1 MSRIYRREGKKGA
14 YWYLDYAVDGRRVR
28 KRVGKSKKLADL
40 ALADIQ
46 VKLERKELGFQTK
59 DKNLS
64 DFIVEY
70 LDYAKTNKSRGS
82 YVRNEIVL
90 RTFTGFAKVERLR
103 GITPQ
108 LIEGYKKFRS
118 EGGTMASTINTEL
131 NTLKA
136 ALNRAVSLGYLSRN
150 PCREVKKL
158 RTPRKQVRFLC
169 NDEVR
174 KLLEVGNARMG
185 PIIETLL
192 YTGLRRDELTHLA
205 WADVDLQRR
214 IIAVQ
219 AKDGWHPK
227 DYEVRHIPMA
237 PRLHDLFRSL
247 PRKDHPWVFPTSNG
261 GPHLGHI
268 LSRDFRKLARSCGV
282 KGASLHTLRHTFASH
297 LVMNGTDIY
306 TVQKLLGHSSIKTT
320 EIYAHLAPDFLKAAV
335 ERLRYA

>member
-1 MSRIYRREGKKGA
+1 MARIYSRGGKKGTH
-14 YWYLDYAVDGRRVR
+14 WYLDYCVDGRRVR

-59 DKNLS
+59 DKNLA
-64 DFIVEY
+64 DFIAEC

-90 RTFTGFAKVERLR
+90 RTFTGFAKIERLR

-108 LIEGYKKFRS
+108 LIESYKKFRL

-131 NTLKA
+131 NTIKA
-136 ALNRAVSLGYLSRN
+136 ALNRAVALGYLARN

-158 RTPRKQVRFLC
+158 KAPRKQVRFLSK
-169 NDEVR
+169 EEAK
-174 KLLEVGNARMG
+174 KLLEAGNGRMG

-192 YTGLRRDELTHLA
+192 YTGLRRGELTHLA
-205 WADVDLQRR
+205 WADVDLPRR
-214 IIAVQ
+214 VIAVQ

-237 PRLHDLFRSL
+237 PRLHELLKSL
-247 PRKDHPWVFPTSNG
+247 PRKDCPWVFSTCNG

-268 LSRDFRKLARSCGV
+268 LSRDFRKLARACGI
-282 KGASLHTLRHTFASH
+282 KDASLHTLRHTFASH
-297 LVMNGTDIY
+297 LVMNGTDVY

>member
-14 YWYLDYAVDGRRVR
+14 YWYLDYSVGGRRVR
-28 KRVGKSKKLADL
+28 KRVGRSKKLADL
-40 ALADIQ
+40 ALADVQ
-46 VKLERKELGFQTK
+46 VKLERGELGFQAK
-59 DKNLS
+59 DKNLA
-64 DFIVEY
+64 DFFAEY

-90 RTFTGFAKVERLR
+90 RTFREFVKVERLR

-108 LIEGYKKFRS
+108 VIEGYKKFRA
-118 EGGTMASTINTEL
+118 EGGTKASTINTEL

-136 ALNRAVSLGYLSRN
+136 ALNRAVALGYLPRN
-150 PCREVKKL
+150 PFREVKKL
-158 RTPRKQVRFLC
+158 KTPRKQVRFLSK
-169 NDEVR
+169 DEVQ
-174 KLLEVGNARMG
+174 KLLEVGNGRMG
-185 PIIETLL
+185 PIIEALL

-205 WADVDLQRR
+205 WADVDLQRQVVT
-214 IIAVQ
+214 VQ

-237 PRLHDLFRSL
+237 PRLHELFKSL
-247 PRKDHPWVFPTSNG
+247 PRKDCPWVFSTSNNS
-261 GPHLGHI
+261 PHLGHI

-297 LVMNGTDIY
+297 LVMSGADLY

-320 EIYAHLAPDFLKAAV
+320 EIYAHLAPDYLRAAMK
-335 ERLRYA
+335 RLSYR

>member
-1 MSRIYRREGKKGA
+1 LARIYSWAGKKGA

-28 KRVGKSKKLADL
+28 KRVGRSKRLAEL
-40 ALADIQ
+40 ALADVH

-59 DKNLS
+59 DRDLAG
-64 DFIVEY
+64 FVAEY

-90 RTFTGFAKVERLR
+90 RTFKDFARVERLR
-103 GITPQ
+103 AITPQ
-108 LIEGYKKFRS
+108 LIENYKKFRS
-118 EGGTMASTINTEL
+118 EGGTKASTINTEL

-136 ALNRAVSLGYLSRN
+136 ALNRAVALGYLPRN

-158 RTPRKQVRFLC
+158 KAPRKPVRFLSK
-169 NDEVR
+169 EEIR
-174 KLLEVGNARMG
+174 RLLDAGNGRLG
-185 PIIETLL
+185 PIIEVLL
-192 YTGLRRDELTHLA
+192 YTGLRRDELTHLT
-205 WADVDLQRR
+205 WSDVDLPRR
-214 IIAVQ
+214 ILTVQ

-227 DYEVRHIPMA
+227 DYEARHIPMA
-237 PRLHDLFRSL
+237 PRLHALLKEL
-247 PRKDHPWVFPTSNG
+247 PRRGDCLFPNRDG
-261 GPHLGHI
+261 KPHDGHI
-268 LSRDFRKLARSCGV
+268 LSRDFRKLAKACAI

-335 ERLRYA
+335 EKLQF

>member
-1 MSRIYRREGKKGA
+1 MARIYQRTGKKGT

-28 KRVGKSKKLADL
+28 KRVGKSKKLAEL
-40 ALADIQ
+40 ELADVQ
-46 VKLERKELGFQTK
+46 VKIERKELGFQTK
-59 DKNLS
+59 DRNLA
-64 DFIVEY
+64 DFVAEY

-90 RTFTGFAKVERLR
+90 RTFTEFAKVERLR

-108 LIEGYKKFRS
+108 LIESYKKSRS
-118 EGGTMASTINTEL
+118 EGGTKASTINTEL
-131 NTLKA
+131 NTIKA
-136 ALNRAVSLGYLSRN
+136 ALNRAVAFGYLALN

-158 RTPRKQVRFLC
+158 KAPRKQVRFLSK
-169 NDEVR
+169 EEAR
-174 KLLEVGNARMG
+174 KLLEVGNGRMG

-192 YTGLRRDELTHLA
+192 YTGLRRDELTHLT

-214 IIAVQ
+214 IVAVQ

-237 PRLHDLFRSL
+237 PRLHELLKSL
-247 PRKDHPWVFPTSNG
+247 ARKENPWVFSTSND

-268 LSRDFRKLARSCGV
+268 LSRDFRKLLKLCGI

-320 EIYAHLAPDFLKAAV
+320 EIYAHLAPDFLKSAV
-335 ERLRYA
+335 EKLRF